1 MKLLIGNSYF
11 SHLDILICKCVTRIT
26 QQPHRGVIS
35 STLQATKGGMAGQWD
50 AGVENRLNLWP
61 ELYGKC

>member
-1 MKLLIGNSYF
+1 M
-11 SHLDILICKCVTRIT
+11 RIT

-50 AGVENRLNLWP
+50 AGVENRLNLRP